1 MEPIQPALT
10 RVNGI
15 GQWNAWTRNFNSPL
29 LAMLDLFDNSI
40 DAAMKPKRSN
50 EAATTGNDSDDEEEE
65 DYRGRVEVQADWQHH
80 SMLGNGDDSD
90 GSDEDYNDVDG
101 APLDTITGIC
111 LTNNSYRQIKPL
123 EKILEAYSSAKG
135 RDEHGDDHHEG
146 DFAETIGE
154 NGVGL
159 KQGCAVLS
167 NLSFVLIRRG
177 DGDANKFSL
186 GVIAKQL
193 QRPEGISLPSME
205 FVSRDLASLKEEM
218 STLFTGTAVGECVA
232 SYGAGSSTAGIN
244 RLLCHFQE
252 MMSSKRN
259 GEWGRFGQV
268 FRVVLHDVKGSGN
281 SNSAALSLMDEL
293 NTALPSTYIHLPD
306 NVEVKVDGEVVRFHH
321 YQSRLIELTAFY
333 QKIDTNTPVGGDGDW
348 QHPEQGYNLRLLLGF
363 DASRK
368 GGRPKLC
375 IHSRH
380 SGRLVKSVEDCR
392 AVLGLNNT
400 SNDFCHGLTV
410 IVDDMFGHLPLN
422 PTKQD
427 IAFGEQEAG
436 DVHKK
441 NLYSWIGAYAYLY
454 YSTHRD
460 KKCGGS
466 KMALSA
472 EISRISS
479 QQDAVTWDG
488 PSLDD
493 CAFTEY
499 EFITWKFI
507 KATGNIRCGN
517 MKKVSAVVG
526 KDTYWRF
533 RDLPE
538 VGSAAY
544 TASPPRSNPRPKK
557 KRNTA
562 QLRGVNQGGGVPA
575 HDLMLP
581 GSSIQV
587 AVHAGLSRERNPTN
601 SGEDFKT
608 LYEELKKEHGT
619 LEKEHEKLRER
630 YQQKGEYKTLAKEY
644 VEKSENLE
652 EEVEQLEKLLDI
664 ERRRRKEELEE
675 KEEELEEKD
684 KDLRAKDE
692 TVERLERRNRRLEE
706 RIKSL
711 DSICSPRGSRQVSL

>member
-1 MEPIQPALT
+1 MEPTQPALT

-50 EAATTGNDSDDEEEE
+50 DAAMTGNDSDDDDE
-65 DYRGRVEVQADWQHH
+65 DYRGRVEVQADRRHH

-135 RDEHGDDHHEG
+135 REEHGDDHDEG

-205 FVSRDLASLKEEM
+205 FVSHDLASLKEEM
-218 STLFTGTAVGECVA
+218 STLFTGTAVGECVTA
-232 SYGAGSSTAGIN
+232 YGAGSLTAGIN
-244 RLLCHFQE
+244 RLLCHFQQ

-259 GEWGRFGQV
+259 DEWGHFGQV

-281 SNSAALSLMDEL
+281 SDSTALSLMDEL

-306 NVEVKVDGEVVRFHH
+306 NVEVKVHGEVVQFHH
-321 YQSRLIELTAFY
+321 YQSRLIELAAFY
-333 QKIDTNTPVGGDGDW
+333 QKIDTSTPVGGDGDW

-392 AVLGLNNT
+392 AVLGLT
-400 SNDFCHGLTV
+400 TGSTDFCQGLTV

-436 DVHKK
+436 DVHKT
-441 NLYSWIGAYAYLY
+441 NLFSWIGAYAYLY
-454 YSTHRD
+454 YNVHRD
-460 KKCGGS
+460 KRFGGS

-472 EISRISS
+472 GISRIFS
-479 QQDAVTWDG
+479 QQDAVAWDG
-488 PSLDD
+488 PSLDE
-493 CAFTEY
+493 CVFTEY
-499 EFITWKFI
+499 KFLTWKFI

-517 MKKVSAVVG
+517 MKKVSAVAG
-526 KDTYWRF
+526 EDTRWRF
-533 RDLPE
+533 DE
-538 VGSAAY
+538 VAEAAHA
-544 TASPPRSNPRPKK
+544 ASPSQSNPRPKK

-587 AVHAGLSRERNPTN
+587 AVRTGLSRERNPTN
-601 SGEDFKT
+601 SGADFQT

-619 LEKEHEKLRER
+619 LEKEHEKLREK
-630 YQQKGEYKTLAKEY
+630 YQGKRDHKKTAKEY
-644 VEKSENLE
+644 AEKSEKLT